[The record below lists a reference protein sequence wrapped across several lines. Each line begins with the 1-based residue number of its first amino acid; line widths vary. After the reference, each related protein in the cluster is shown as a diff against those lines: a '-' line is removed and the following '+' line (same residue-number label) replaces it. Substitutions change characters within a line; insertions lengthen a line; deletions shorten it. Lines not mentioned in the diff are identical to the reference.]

1 MQMNKPEIKDCI
13 KYVTPS
19 DNKLWVDWSTLSELT
34 GVKSTTLH
42 RIINKLT
49 EVETY
54 RYKNRILYSYNFA
67 INFWKNVSDSSW

>member
-1 MQMNKPEIKDCI
+1 MNKQEKKDCI
-13 KYVTPS
+13 KYVTPA

-54 RYKNRILYSYNFA
+54 RYKNRILYSYSFA